1 MIKNAAQAIQAV
13 LPILCIRQ
21 CTVQAVNIFFGKCL
35 EIKISKT
42 DAIIFSQWSQNICQ
56 YIRRNVLRF
65 GYRHMRQRL
74 QPL

>member
-13 LPILCIRQ
+13 LPVLCIRQ

-42 DAIIFSQWSQNICQ
+42 DAIIIFQWS
-56 YIRRNVLRF
+56 
-65 GYRHMRQRL
+65 
-74 QPL
+74 